1 MCSSFGRVV
10 VAKRK
15 TDRWPVAIKI
25 VPMEVDVSSIRKE
38 AETLKACNSM
48 FIVGYQG
55 VYTKGKE
62 LWVKN
67 GVDSDGVLSLR
78 IVGSAYPKWKPTERD
93 CSS

>member
-1 MCSSFGRVV
+1 MREVVAITRSSFGRVV

-25 VPMEVDVSSIRKE
+25 VPMDVDVSSISKE

-55 VYTKGKE
+55 VYNKGKE
-62 LWVKN
+62 LWVW
-67 GVDSDGVLSLR
+67 DGE
-78 IVGSAYPKWKPTERD
+78 GGEE
-93 CSS
+93 

>member
-1 MCSSFGRVV
+1 MREVVPIIRSSFGRVV

-25 VPMEVDVSSIRKE
+25 VPMDVDVSSISKE

-55 VYTKGKE
+55 VYNKGKE
-62 LWVKN
+62 LCVRT
-67 GVDSDGVLSLR
+67 GGR
-78 IVGSAYPKWKPTERD
+78 GEE
-93 CSS
+93 

>member
-1 MCSSFGRVV
+1 MIPSENTLLKDRLEKGLRGVVSIIRSSFGRVV

-25 VPMEVDVSSIRKE
+25 VPMDVDVSSISKE

-55 VYTKGKE
+55 VYNKGKE
-62 LWVKN
+62 LWVRT
-67 GVDSDGVLSLR
+67 GG
-78 IVGSAYPKWKPTERD
+78 GGEE
-93 CSS
+93 

>member
-1 MCSSFGRVV
+1 MKDRSEKGLCGVVSIIRSSFGRVV

-25 VPMEVDVSSIRKE
+25 VPMDVEVSSVSKE

-55 VYTKGKE
+55 VYNKGKE
-62 LWVKN
+62 LWVRT
-67 GVDSDGVLSLR
+67 GGR
-78 IVGSAYPKWKPTERD
+78 GEE
-93 CSS
+93 